1 MTKAVLSTSNTLS
14 PVSYLMALIFPIS
27 ILNTY
32 MGDHQKQGDFTTS
45 SWWIGSIGKEL
56 ASHQSK
62 DTNHVLKCWCS
73 PPWHSYVA
81 MHDKYCI
88 ISFLFLH
95 LPMHS
100 SVLSSSEN
108 LSCGRTLCQ
117 YHSNQIFLAFQKQM
131 RIMAWCQHNSGRRG
145 PLEVTYSNR
154 S

>member
-1 MTKAVLSTSNTLS
+1 MSKAVLSTSKTVS
-14 PVSYLMALIFPIS
+14 PVPYLMALVFLIS
-27 ILNTY
+27 ILNAY
-32 MGDHQKQGDFTTS
+32 MGDDQKQRDFSSMIS

-62 DTNHVLKCWCS
+62 DINHVLRCWCN

-81 MHDKYCI
+81 VHDKYYI
-88 ISFLFLH
+88 ISFLFLQ

-108 LSCGRTLCQ
+108 LFCGRTLCL
-117 YHSNQIFLAFQKQM
+117 YHSNQIFLACQKQM

-145 PLEVTYSNR
+145 LWRFPTLT
-154 S
+154 